1 MLLTSAARS
10 GEQRYYGWPLLAGL
24 SAAQTISWGVLYYSF
39 AVFMRPIE
47 AEMGWSRTQVTGAFS
62 IALLVS
68 GAVSVP
74 VGHWLDSRGARGLM
88 TLGSVAASVLFLA
101 LSQAHSLP
109 TFYAIWVGL
118 GVVMAMVLYEPAFA
132 VVSTWFVRHRDR
144 ALTILTLV
152 GGLASTLVVPLAS
165 WLLERQGWRSAVTWL
180 ALLLG
185 ATTVPLHAFF
195 LRRDPAAVGQ
205 YPDGD
210 QATAADA
217 SSLEGGGEMGPV
229 LAEGRFW
236 GLTAAFALASLVT
249 VATSVHLIPYLTE
262 RKHSALVAGSI
273 LGMVG
278 LMQLPGRVVFGP
290 IRHRLAW
297 RWAAGLAFLLQASA
311 IGVLALA
318 PGGAALVVFVC
329 LFGMGNG
336 MSTLLRAS
344 AVAELY
350 GRARY
355 GRVGGVVAMFSTC
368 GRAAGPLVAALA
380 LAAFGSYALAF
391 GALAAVLGVSALLV
405 MLPWRPIRRG
415 PSGGWKE
422 PSHRST

>member
-1 MLLTSAARS
+1 
-10 GEQRYYGWPLLAGL
+10 
-24 SAAQTISWGVLYYSF
+24 
-39 AVFMRPIE
+39 
-47 AEMGWSRTQVTGAFS
+47 
-62 IALLVS
+62 
-68 GAVSVP
+68 
-74 VGHWLDSRGARGLM
+74 
-88 TLGSVAASVLFLA
+88 
-101 LSQAHSLP
+101 
-109 TFYAIWVGL
+109 
-118 GVVMAMVLYEPAFA
+118 
-132 VVSTWFVRHRDR
+132 
-144 ALTILTLV
+144 
-152 GGLASTLVVPLAS
+152 
-165 WLLERQGWRSAVTWL
+165 VTWL

-205 YPDGD
+205 YPDGE
-210 QATAADA
+210 QATADDA
-217 SSLEGGGEMGPV
+217 SSLEGGGAGGEMGPV

-311 IGVLALA
+311 IGVLALV

-336 MSTLLRAS
+336 MSTLLLAS

-405 MLPWRPIRRG
+405 MLPWRLPAAN
-415 PSGGWKE
+415 PSQVM
-422 PSHRST
+422 HT